1 MKKTDK
7 IQKFL
12 RKPIPRNVLGV
23 VGVYLVV
30 LIVAALSLWLLTRHG
45 KEIKVPDFTGMSVSE
60 ASQSA
65 HKARLKVLVSDSVY
79 VKGMPCGH
87 VYRQMPAGGN
97 AVKQGRTIR
106 LVINAVM
113 PKMVTMPNV
122 LGYSLRQATS
132 EIIGAGLR
140 VGTLRYENDFAT
152 NNVLAQRYR
161 GENIEAGT
169 QIESDAP
176 IDLILGVNASE
187 NATTVPDLLG
197 QRMIPAIDILHDN
210 SLNVG
215 RMYFDRD
222 VRDYTDSLNAVVYR
236 QSPDIHAG
244 RVRLGGG
251 VNLYLTL
258 DPEKVPQRSEAQ

>member
-1 MKKTDK
+1 MKKSQK
-7 IQKFL
+7 ILNFL
-12 RKPIPRNVLGV
+12 RRPIPRNVLGV

-30 LIVAALSLWLLTRHG
+30 LIVAALSLSLLTRHG
-45 KEIKVPDFTGMSVSE
+45 KEIKVPDFTGLSVSE
-60 ASQSA
+60 ASREA
-65 HKARLKVLVSDSVY
+65 HKAKLKVQVSDSVY
-79 VKGMPCGH
+79 VSRMPCGH
-87 VYRQMPAGGN
+87 VYRQTPAGGS

-132 EIIGAGLR
+132 EIIGAGLK
-140 VGTLRYENDFAT
+140 VGSLRYENDFAT

-215 RMYFDRD
+215 RMFFDRD
-222 VRDYTDSLNAVVYR
+222 VRDYTDSLNALVYR
-236 QSPDIHAG
+236 QSPDTHGG
-244 RVRLGGG
+244 RMSLGGS
-251 VNLYLTL
+251 VNLYFTL
-258 DPEKVPQRSEAQ
+258 DPEKVPQRSNAQ